1 MQQKFWLMKSEP
13 STFSIDHLATR
24 PDQTEPWEGVRNY
37 QARNFMRDEMQ
48 VGDEAFFYHSNCDTP
63 GIVGI
68 VTIVKSAYP
77 DHFALKKNSPYYDPK
92 STTENPR
99 WYMVDVKLKQKFDT
113 VISLRALKENTALAE
128 MPLVQKGNRLSI
140 LPVTPNEWRTILKM
154 LKK

>member
-1 MQQKFWLMKSEP
+1 MKSEP